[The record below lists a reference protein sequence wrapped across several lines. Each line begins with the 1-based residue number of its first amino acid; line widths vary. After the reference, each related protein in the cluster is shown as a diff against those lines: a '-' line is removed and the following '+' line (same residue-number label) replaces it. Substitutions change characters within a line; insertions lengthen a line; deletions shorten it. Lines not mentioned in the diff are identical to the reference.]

1 MSAERI
7 PLFPLEV
14 VLFPGTPLPLH
25 IFEPRYKLMIRRCL
39 EHRQEFGVILAR
51 SKGIAA
57 VGCTAEIVKVVKKY
71 EDGRMDILTMGQ
83 TPYRVVEL
91 FEEQPY
97 LEGTVEYLEDEL
109 AAAPAK
115 IRGRLVA
122 LYEKCYQLVYG
133 RSPNPPDANSEFSL
147 GYQIAGELP
156 LHLEHKQ
163 ELLELRSESERQK
176 RLVERLDQWLPQ
188 LTHLERVRGKAGGN
202 GRGVSQ

>member
-25 IFEPRYKLMIRRCL
+25 IFEPRYKLMMRRSI

-51 SKGIAA
+51 SEGIAA

-83 TPYRVVEL
+83 TPYRVLEV
-91 FEEQPY
+91 FDEQPY
-97 LEGTVEYLEDEL
+97 LEGAVEYLEDEL
-109 AAAPAK
+109 GGAPAET
-115 IRGRLVA
+115 RARLVS

-133 RSPNPPDANSEFSL
+133 RAPSPPETNAEFSVAF
-147 GYQIAGELP
+147 QIASELP
-156 LHLEHKQ
+156 LDLEYKQ
-163 ELLELRSESERQK
+163 ELLEIRSESERQN

-188 LTHLERVRGKAGGN
+188 LAHLERVRGKAGGN
-202 GRGVSQ
+202 GRGLG